1 MGHMIKLIYCI
12 TKKPGMTDDEFFHYW
27 EKIHAPIGARIP
39 RLRRFVQSHSLNV
52 AGDKYRPDYDGV
64 TELWFDNVED
74 LLAAR
79 RSPEWKA
86 STDDEA
92 NFIDH
97 KKVAYLVSEEHVIL
111 DKMESG
117 TAIAAGDLHQG
128 QGRKPAQ

>member
-1 MGHMIKLIYCI
+1 MIKLIYCI
-12 TKKPGMTDDEFFHYW
+12 TRKPGMSEKEFFHYW

-39 RLRRFVQSHSLNV
+39 HLRRFVQSHSLHV

-64 TELWFDNVED
+64 TELWFENVED

-79 RSPEWKA
+79 QSPEWKA
-86 STDDEA
+86 STEDEA

-111 DKMESG
+111 DRMEPG
-117 TAIAAGDLHQG
+117 TPIAASGPQ
-128 QGRKPAQ
+128 QRRKPQQ